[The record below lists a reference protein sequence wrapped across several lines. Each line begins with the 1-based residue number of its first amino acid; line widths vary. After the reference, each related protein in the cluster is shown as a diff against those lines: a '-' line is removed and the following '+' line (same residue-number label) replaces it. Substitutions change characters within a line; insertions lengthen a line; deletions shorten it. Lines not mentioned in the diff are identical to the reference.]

1 MRLDVAS
8 PSLFMGGRGT
18 THGGHTQT
26 HAHRRHSK
34 MCIASDLSVRAPL
47 VGALGGHKTAPHGRA
62 QGTAQRG
69 RAQGTAHGRAQGTA
83 PTFET

>member
-34 MCIASDLSVRAPL
+34 MCIASALSVRAPL
-47 VGALGGHKTAPHGRA
+47 VGAR
-62 QGTAQRG
+62 
-69 RAQGTAHGRAQGTA
+69 RAQGTA